1 MNEFARA
8 ENRGRFSLSVQVL
21 FSIGLLFVALVSVYD
36 PLNRGVERLF
46 LGQSRAERAEP
57 RSSHSVGANGSEE
70 PLSDRQRELAET
82 GGCVGPY
89 GKITTPVGF
98 DI

>member
-57 RSSHSVGANGSEE
+57 RSSHSVGSK
-70 PLSDRQRELAET
+70 RV
-82 GGCVGPY
+82 GGAA
-89 GKITTPVGF
+89 
-98 DI
+98 

>member
-57 RSSHSVGANGSEE
+57 RSSHSVGSKTGRRS
-70 PLSDRQRELAET
+70 RLAT
-82 GGCVGPY
+82 VSASWRRRVGASVL
-89 GKITTPVGF
+89 TAR
-98 DI
+98 